1 MPLKLNVGVT
11 RKIGMPNYGS
21 AGASCFIEADVDGS
35 LAPADLSVFQEEV
48 QKAFEACRRAVTD
61 ELANHRGAAC
71 HSNRSNTVNGND
83 LNGND
88 LNGNGAMTDR
98 LHAPGHGAMNND
110 PAPAPAPATERQ
122 IKYAHDLA
130 CQIPRLGSE
139 RLGAAS
145 EKMFSKPITELTA
158 PEASRLIEALREIK
172 LGNPRVLDILDDES
186 E

>member
-11 RKIGMPNYGS
+11 RKMGLPNYGS

-35 LAPADLSVFQEEV
+35 LAFADLSVFQDEV

-61 ELANHRGAAC
+61 ELANHRGAGC
-71 HSNRSNTVNGND
+71 HSNRCTTVNG
-83 LNGND
+83 LS
-88 LNGNGAMTDR
+88 GNGAMTDR
-98 LHAPGHGAMNND
+98 LHAPGQGDTNND
-110 PAPAPAPATERQ
+110 PAPATERQ

-130 CQIPRLGSE
+130 CQIPALGSE

-145 EKMFSKPITELTA
+145 EKMFSKPVAELTA
-158 PEASRLIEALREIK
+158 PEASRLIDALREIK